1 MPKQTKEMP
10 NPENIPEELILFWE
24 RPYFKGLNKR
34 NDDAAGRKALK
45 SAVLDVWTSD
55 AALLFFFYCNGN
67 PVFKIDAQLLLA
79 YKKRTTVT
87 CFSVSEMR

>member
-45 SAVLDVWTSD
+45 SAVLDV
-55 AALLFFFYCNGN
+55 
-67 PVFKIDAQLLLA
+67 
-79 YKKRTTVT
+79 
-87 CFSVSEMR
+87 